1 MYAELL
7 QDQQDMIFKSQEAD
21 DGQSIKGIIRF
32 FDDDLADIVLKTY
45 ITAGL
50 EFGNELLVET
60 RSEDDDLERSIRQE
74 TKILKEVSLIQDAT
88 ADKIGEQ
95 IREGLQKGWA
105 PATFQQAVKD
115 CGIFSD
121 MRALR
126 ISRTMTGAGAS
137 QAQWLNA
144 LTSGAT
150 HKIWKT
156 AGDSLV
162 RDIHSSINGQKVGIN
177 DRFSNGGRYPLDS
190 LLSAAQ
196 RVNCR
201 CSLMF
206 ELNEEDNDYGAKPPP
221 EDPMMVAQS
230 AIACCDQ
237 AYKEDFLVSRPH
249 DLKDNEPRRLK
260 RLTNDFKKLG
270 YTGEKLKTSVRNLI
284 SSANDWESSDYEG
297 IRNFQ
302 KGIGDSIE
310 FKKSSDALEE
320 YLHKGTQFDPKT
332 TLYRGLIDVDIDDFS
347 NLKAGD
353 VVEDVMSSWT
363 SDSDLA
369 LDFAGGW
376 DDEFDSVV
384 FKLEGG
390 APNTSSLS
398 NINGNSNEYEVLVS
412 GTERLEIIKIVDI
425 VDDDESLYFKEIL
438 LRYKDSKVLK

>member
-1 MYAELL
+1 
-7 QDQQDMIFKSQEAD
+7 
-21 DGQSIKGIIRF
+21 
-32 FDDDLADIVLKTY
+32 
-45 ITAGL
+45 
-50 EFGNELLVET
+50 
-60 RSEDDDLERSIRQE
+60 
-74 TKILKEVSLIQDAT
+74 
-88 ADKIGEQ
+88 
-95 IREGLQKGWA
+95 
-105 PATFQQAVKD
+105 
-115 CGIFSD
+115 
-121 MRALR
+121 
-126 ISRTMTGAGAS
+126 
-137 QAQWLNA
+137 
-144 LTSGAT
+144 
-150 HKIWKT
+150 
-156 AGDSLV
+156 
-162 RDIHSSINGQKVGIN
+162 
-177 DRFSNGGRYPLDS
+177 
-190 LLSAAQ
+190 
-196 RVNCR
+196 
-201 CSLMF
+201 
-206 ELNEEDNDYGAKPPP
+206 
-221 EDPMMVAQS
+221 
-230 AIACCDQ
+230 
-237 AYKEDFLVSRPH
+237 
-249 DLKDNEPRRLK
+249 
-260 RLTNDFKKLG
+260 LG